1 MWAPSIITTI
11 SLLDRAWSVGSALDD
26 ASISAATLWVR
37 LRIVAWLTGE
47 HGKRV
52 DNSRPASRNECR
64 APSSAWIL
72 RSSGVQRSGSKSASD
87 ENDRSAN
94 PIVFEHGQMLIRGA
108 ATVTV
113 PNSVWMVRVR
123 QSRWRR
129 ILRHAGQ
136 TREQTVYSSIWV
148 WSTTRCSSARRFC
161 AQPFSRLPTRQA
173 PVWP

>member
-1 MWAPSIITTI
+1 MCAPSIITTA
-11 SLLDRAWSVGSALDD
+11 SLFVADWSAGSALDEV
-26 ASISAATLWVR
+26 SISAATLWVR

-47 HGKRV
+47 QGKSD

-72 RSSGVQRSGSKSASD
+72 RSSGVQRSGSKSATD
-87 ENDRSAN
+87 EKDRSTN

-108 ATVTV
+108 STVTV

-123 QSRWRR
+123 LSRWRR

-136 TREQTVYSSIWV
+136 TRAQNVYSAI
-148 WSTTRCSSARRFC
+148 
-161 AQPFSRLPTRQA
+161 
-173 PVWP
+173 

>member
-11 SLLDRAWSVGSALDD
+11 SLLDRDGPTGPALDD
-26 ASISAATLWVR
+26 ASISAATRCVR

-47 HGKRV
+47 HGKSF

-64 APSSAWIL
+64 APSPAWIR
-72 RSSGVQRSGSKSASD
+72 RSSGVQRSESKSASD
-87 ENDRSAN
+87 ENDRSTN
-94 PIVFEHGQMLIRGA
+94 PIVFEHGQMPIRGA
-108 ATVTV
+108 STVTV

-136 TREQTVYSSIWV
+136 TRAQKVYSFIWV
-148 WSTTRCSSARRFC
+148 
-161 AQPFSRLPTRQA
+161 
-173 PVWP
+173 